1 MDTLDQIRA
10 PAKRAVEKFPVSPF
24 HLEMAASSTRAGELR
39 LESQGLLAEKSET
52 PRFCSAYLRGTPA
65 KCLLAFTMLWLSGM
79 SITTLVLKLNWHIFL
94 RCLPGCSF
102 GFILVLMASYE
113 VKRRESKNRKTQK
126 LPSWA
131 LMALLHFLGLILLSL
146 FEMTWLAFTL
156 EVVGTALGCLGL
168 CSWMADDFEQDD
180 DHNRWRIAG
189 WTLQISGLLVTWLG
203 ALPCLVQITWQ
214 VAVCSLPG
222 ICWFLFFAFD
232 AWTDGVPRDID
243 VMFFIVLAL
252 PLLYFLALPLS
263 GLWQWFTGMELAAYL
278 CLCIGLCHW
287 IWFGDSSDEENM
299 FMRKFLVG
307 FGVVICALH
316 FGAFALTTKLSCNL
330 VGPWC
335 HCWPWVHFVPF
346 GLFSFYCTVEGVFL
360 LWHKIQASRT
370 AMLTRIIVI
379 GSLALAPVL
388 LATDVETWQGGVEA
402 PSIDPMTYLNV
413 SMENW
418 THPYVEVKR
427 HHLHWLQMPQPIWPS
442 KNDLP
447 DTSTRRTTFWLSYMF
462 FKFCLAAAMAFLVL
476 KCSCASSKQS
486 RAGAESQDRMEL
498 QPLTEP
504 EEAQGQKF
512 DDRHRSVIFCAIFP
526 IYLTLVIKVSC
537 SAALFGQLTAKTGLA
552 FEGYDL
558 CLTCGLL
565 WLVVQALALRASDFE
580 AQYDSADVL
589 LSMSFLLPF
598 IGDGFDSLKD
608 AMLGALA
615 LRSHL
620 QLLRCL
626 GLASLV
632 YLVTFHAVLAW
643 NESSR
648 LHLEKAYLPVLFL
661 KKQKPVEAEGAK
673 AESADCYQKLQGFYR
688 KVLVLLYEQAKPS
701 RQWAM
706 LLEDLPQGVLALVV
720 SSVEGFQ
727 AFTVVVNMGVPIFRI
742 TMAWLL
748 HDSIA
753 SQLADWFLEQALKA
767 SDAGQFALCDDF
779 IAALHRL
786 QGTSSAKMSDL
797 WEHVRAKNK
806 ACCLEA
812 LQKLHDDQSRMSLR
826 LFVALQHAGR
836 GRESAEDGWKKI
848 SELFEKCTP
857 GQILDATSSILCA
870 ASRSSRL
877 VLPPRGLGFSAVM
890 PILTSIR
897 EPQQLTNLE
906 VHLGE
911 QGIDFSGAKALG
923 EQLGKLQQVTSL
935 KLYLHS
941 NYLGAE
947 GGRALGEQLGKL
959 QQITSLKL
967 YLHSNYLG
975 AEGGRALGEQLGKLQ
990 QITSLKLY
998 LHSNY
1003 LGAEGG
1009 RALGEQLGKLQQ
1021 ITSLKLYLH
1030 SNYLGA
1036 EGGRALGE
1044 QLGKLQ
1050 QITSLKLYLHSNYL
1064 GAEGGR
1070 ALGEQLGKLQQITS
1084 LKLYLHSNYLGA
1096 EGGRALGE
1104 QLGKLQQITSLK
1116 LYLHSN
1122 YLGAEGGRAL
1132 GEQLGKLQQITSLK
1146 LYLHSN
1152 YLGAE
1157 GGRALGEQLGKL
1169 QQITSLKL
1177 YLHSNYLGAEGGR
1190 ALGEQLGK
1198 LQQITS
1204 LKLYLHSNYLGAE
1217 GGRALGE
1224 QLGKLQQITSL
1235 KLYLHSNYLGAE
1247 GGRALG
1253 EQLGKLQ
1260 QITSLKLYL
1269 HSNYLGAEG
1278 GRALGEQLGKLQQI
1292 TSLKLYLHS
1301 NYLGAEGGRALGEQL
1316 GKLQQIT
1323 SLKLY
1328 LHSNYLGAEGGRAL
1342 GEQLGKLQQITSL
1355 KLYLHSNYL
1364 GAEGGRALGEQL
1376 GKLQQITSLKLYLHS
1391 NYLGAEGGRAL
1402 GEQLGKLQQITSLK
1416 LYLHSNYL
1424 GAEGGRALGE
1434 QLGKLQQIT
1443 SLVLDLASND
1453 LGSEGGRALG
1463 EQLGKLQ
1470 QITSLKLYLHSNYL
1484 GAEGGRAL
1492 GEQLGKLQQIT
1503 SLVLDLA
1510 SNDLGSEGGRALGEQ
1525 LGKLQ
1530 QITSLKLYLHSN
1542 YLGAEGGRALG
1553 EQLGKLQQITS
1564 LVLDLA
1570 SNDLGS
1576 EGGRALGE
1584 QLGKLQQ
1591 ITSLELGLADNN
1603 LGPEGARALGEQLG
1617 KLQQITSLVLDL
1629 SFNNLGP
1636 EGARALADHLSD
1648 LVHLTEVKLGLWT
1661 GNGIDE
1667 EVRAEIRQR
1676 LQRSGRTVEVAA

>member
-1 MDTLDQIRA
+1 MLRYKSSLCGCFDLWLWSSHVSSKCFHVDTLDQIRA

-727 AFTVVVNMGVPIFRI
+727 AFTVVVNMGVPIFRL

-748 HDSIA
+748 YDRIA
-753 SQLADWFLEQALKA
+753 SQLADWFLEEALKA

-797 WEHVRAKNK
+797 WEKNK
-806 ACCLEA
+806 KCCLEA
-812 LQKLHDDQSRMSLR
+812 CQKAQDDKSPISLR
-826 LFVALQHAGR
+826 LFVALQLVGR
-836 GRESAEDGWKKI
+836 DRESAEDGWNKVD
-848 SELFEKCTP
+848 ELLNEQCTP
-857 GQILDATSSILCA
+857 GQILDATSSIAFAL
-870 ASRSSRL
+870 SRSPSPSRL

-890 PILTSIR
+890 TLLDSIR
-897 EPQQLTNLE
+897 EPQPLTSLE
-906 VHLGE
+906 VHLDGE
-911 QGIDFSGAKALG
+911 KMGFSGAKALG
-923 EQLGKLQQVTSL
+923 EQLC
-935 KLYLHS
+935 
-941 NYLGAE
+941 
-947 GGRALGEQLGKL
+947 KL
-959 QQITSLKL
+959 QQITTLKL
-967 YLHSNYLG
+967 
-975 AEGGRALGEQLGKLQ
+975 
-990 QITSLKLY
+990 
-998 LHSNY
+998 
-1003 LGAEGG
+1003 
-1009 RALGEQLGKLQQ
+1009 
-1021 ITSLKLYLH
+1021 
-1030 SNYLGA
+1030 
-1036 EGGRALGE
+1036 
-1044 QLGKLQ
+1044 
-1050 QITSLKLYLHSNYL
+1050 
-1064 GAEGGR
+1064 
-1070 ALGEQLGKLQQITS
+1070 
-1084 LKLYLHSNYLGA
+1084 
-1096 EGGRALGE
+1096 
-1104 QLGKLQQITSLK
+1104 
-1116 LYLHSN
+1116 
-1122 YLGAEGGRAL
+1122 
-1132 GEQLGKLQQITSLK
+1132 
-1146 LYLHSN
+1146 
-1152 YLGAE
+1152 
-1157 GGRALGEQLGKL
+1157 
-1169 QQITSLKL
+1169 
-1177 YLHSNYLGAEGGR
+1177 
-1190 ALGEQLGK
+1190 
-1198 LQQITS
+1198 
-1204 LKLYLHSNYLGAE
+1204 
-1217 GGRALGE
+1217 
-1224 QLGKLQQITSL
+1224 
-1235 KLYLHSNYLGAE
+1235 
-1247 GGRALG
+1247 
-1253 EQLGKLQ
+1253 
-1260 QITSLKLYL
+1260 
-1269 HSNYLGAEG
+1269 
-1278 GRALGEQLGKLQQI
+1278 
-1292 TSLKLYLHS
+1292 
-1301 NYLGAEGGRALGEQL
+1301 
-1316 GKLQQIT
+1316 
-1323 SLKLY
+1323 
-1328 LHSNYLGAEGGRAL
+1328 
-1342 GEQLGKLQQITSL
+1342 
-1355 KLYLHSNYL
+1355 
-1364 GAEGGRALGEQL
+1364 
-1376 GKLQQITSLKLYLHS
+1376 
-1391 NYLGAEGGRAL
+1391 
-1402 GEQLGKLQQITSLK
+1402 
-1416 LYLHSNYL
+1416 
-1424 GAEGGRALGE
+1424 
-1434 QLGKLQQIT
+1434 
-1443 SLVLDLASND
+1443 D
-1453 LGSEGGRALG
+1453 LGS
-1463 EQLGKLQ
+1463 
-1470 QITSLKLYLHSNYL
+1470 
-1484 GAEGGRAL
+1484 
-1492 GEQLGKLQQIT
+1492 
-1503 SLVLDLA
+1503 
-1510 SNDLGSEGGRALGEQ
+1510 
-1525 LGKLQ
+1525 
-1530 QITSLKLYLHSN
+1530 
-1542 YLGAEGGRALG
+1542 
-1553 EQLGKLQQITS
+1553 
-1564 LVLDLA
+1564 
-1570 SNDLGS
+1570 
-1576 EGGRALGE
+1576 
-1584 QLGKLQQ
+1584 
-1591 ITSLELGLADNN
+1591 NN

-1617 KLQQITSLVLDL
+1617 KLQQITSLKLDL
-1629 SFNNLGP
+1629 GSNNLGP
-1636 EGARALADHLSD
+1636 EGARALGEQLGKLQQITSLELYLRSNNLGPEGGRALGEQLGKLQQITSLVELRLDSNNLGPEGGRALGESLVKLQQITRLRLDLRYNNLGSEGARALAAHLSD
-1648 LVHLTEVKLGLWT
+1648 LVHLTEVTFYWWW
-1661 GNGIDE
+1661 GNGIDS
-1667 EVRAEIRQR
+1667 EVFAEIEQR
-1676 LQRSGRTVEVAA
+1676 LQRPGRTVVVDR